1 MAEGSGGARYKIKS
15 IGKDKNGDYYIS
27 PNTGKKVYKNAK
39 VGDHE
44 TPRGEVKP
52 NVAEGKIKIKIKH
65 PPETA
70 QEKLYKKHQEL
81 RKKSGLPDPEEYKKK
96 AAEKQKEID
105 DMKEAKTA
113 EPPKPRN
120 FVAKN
125 AKTAGAGKHKDAKKA
140 EKQGKVKHKA
150 QSIPLDESKWGP
162 AMKAYAK
169 RNIP

>member
-1 MAEGSGGARYKIKS
+1 
-15 IGKDKNGDYYIS
+15 
-27 PNTGKKVYKNAK
+27 
-39 VGDHE
+39 
-44 TPRGEVKP
+44 
-52 NVAEGKIKIKIKH
+52 
-65 PPETA
+65 
-70 QEKLYKKHQEL
+70 
-81 RKKSGLPDPEEYKKK
+81 
-96 AAEKQKEID
+96 
-105 DMKEAKTA
+105 MKEAKTA